1 MSSYY
6 CLIDPSLLSH
16 YLLMR
21 DIIIR
26 SVQVNITD
34 EQVDELEVMVN
45 RWVTE
50 YER

>member
-1 MSSYY
+1 
-6 CLIDPSLLSH
+6 
-16 YLLMR
+16 MR

-26 SVQVNITD
+26 SVQVDITD
-34 EQVDELEVMVN
+34 EQVDELEAMVN